1 MTFEVT
7 EEGNGCAG
15 MLAFGSDRGRGGGG
29 PQHQAPLHAADVTA
43 NGGGIE
49 EEVDGAGGPGG
60 EEFAALAAP
69 PPTPSE
75 TPLPIE
81 DTTADGDVA
90 ATARPVRLSTVL
102 SGVVQPRR
110 GLLLREPPP
119 AALTSLTAT
128 PAVPS
133 SHVSGLKNL
142 GNTCYANSI
151 LQALYSLS
159 KIRRHFYH
167 LDDDDGGG
175 PFHRILSRLF
185 AEMRKCNRNQ
195 GILSQVCSF
204 GAVKPV
210 EFCRE
215 FRKAKPQF
223 RRNEQQDAQEFLSLL
238 LDLLHDECNKAKKAS
253 KKEEKGEI
261 LYETPSQPPPQPPPP
276 PPPATPSEPSNAE
289 EAWEQH
295 VTNVDN
301 SFFSKLLMGQSESC
315 LTCQTCGNS
324 SISWSSFWQLPL
336 AVQKEKKKTSTVAAV
351 AGEEAAANGSSVAE
365 QGEQKEPTLTLAN
378 CISEFMETE
387 VSAVFEYCTD
397 LRFKFTT
404 FGRSSATTVPRSAR
418 SVTAVSLPRRS

>member
-1 MTFEVT
+1 
-7 EEGNGCAG
+7 
-15 MLAFGSDRGRGGGG
+15 
-29 PQHQAPLHAADVTA
+29 
-43 NGGGIE
+43 
-49 EEVDGAGGPGG
+49 
-60 EEFAALAAP
+60 
-69 PPTPSE
+69 
-75 TPLPIE
+75 
-81 DTTADGDVA
+81 
-90 ATARPVRLSTVL
+90 
-102 SGVVQPRR
+102 
-110 GLLLREPPP
+110 
-119 AALTSLTAT
+119 
-128 PAVPS
+128 
-133 SHVSGLKNL
+133 
-142 GNTCYANSI
+142 
-151 LQALYSLS
+151 
-159 KIRRHFYH
+159 
-167 LDDDDGGG
+167 
-175 PFHRILSRLF
+175 
-185 AEMRKCNRNQ
+185 MRKCNRNQ

-387 VSAVFEYCTD
+387 AESAGGGKSSSDKVKGSSVPVDKLPEEQQPEEEVLVQLAQQLEIEDKVQQQQEPKEEVLAQLLQPEEEVLVQQQPKNEVLEEEETVSSQ
-397 LRFKFTT
+397 L
-404 FGRSSATTVPRSAR
+404 
-418 SVTAVSLPRRS
+418 L